1 MSDQSERNPDKPLL
15 LLLVIA
21 TGKRMYR
28 EDLLRS
34 AGAAYRIHMFTTAE
48 PTWEKEH
55 ITGWTVVP
63 STVDPLAMVAAA
75 RKVAESAPVG
85 GVVCWG
91 DGPVLAAAH
100 IAHALGLPTSD
111 PAAVQRCRD
120 KHQTR
125 ILLDAAGLPQP
136 RSSAVNTLDE
146 ALQAAERVGYPA
158 IIKPRAYGGS
168 FGVVRV
174 DSPAE
179 LADRFAFTRDTT
191 DPAGPSYDV
200 PVLVEEYVEGP
211 EISVDSVVI
220 GGRVTPLFVAH
231 KVIGY
236 PPYFEEIGHYVDAA
250 DPMLDSPELTRLLSD
265 IHGALGFTHGVTHAE
280 FKLTATGPRLIEVN
294 ARAGGDLIPY
304 LGMRATGIDPGVVTA
319 AVALGE
325 EPDLTANRKLV
336 AGIRFYY
343 ADHDDTT
350 IGDVRFD
357 RTGLPPAIERTY
369 LIAGPGDTVSPP
381 PKGMRVGRVA
391 YATAVAETVE
401 DCRVALDVA
410 GSALRIDEA

>member
-1 MSDQSERNPDKPLL
+1 MSSRSQQNSDQPFL

-21 TGKRMYR
+21 TGKRLYR

-55 ITGWTVVP
+55 ITSWTVVP
-63 STVDPLAMVAAA
+63 STVDPPAMVAAA

-100 IAHALGLPTSD
+100 IARALSLPGGD

-120 KHQTR
+120 KHETR
-125 ILLDAAGLPQP
+125 VLLEAAELPQP
-136 RSSAVNTLDE
+136 RSLAVNTLDE
-146 ALQAAERVGYPA
+146 ALDAADQIGYPA
-158 IIKPRAYGGS
+158 IIKPRSYGGS

-174 DSPAE
+174 DSPAD
-179 LADRFAFTRDTT
+179 LVDRFAFTRNTA
-191 DPAGPSYDV
+191 DPHGPSFDV

-211 EISVDSVVI
+211 EISVDAVVRD
-220 GGRVTPLFVAH
+220 GWVTPLFVAR
-231 KVIGY
+231 KVLGY
-236 PPYFEEIGHYVDAA
+236 PPYCEEIGHYVDAA
-250 DPMLDSPELTRLLSD
+250 DPLLTSPELTRLLGN
-265 IHGALGFTHGVTHAE
+265 IHAVLGFTHGVTHTE
-280 FKLTATGPRLIEVN
+280 FKLTPAGAKLIEVN
-294 ARAGGDLIPY
+294 ARAGGDLIPH

-319 AVALGE
+319 AVALGR
-325 EPDLTANRKLV
+325 EPDLTTDRKLV

-343 ADHDDTT
+343 AEHDDST
-350 IGDVRFD
+350 IVDIRFD
-357 RTGLPPAIERTY
+357 RTVLPPAIERTY
-369 LIAGPGDTVSPP
+369 LIAAPGDTVSPP

-391 YATAVAETVE
+391 YATAIAETIE
-401 DCRVALDVA
+401 ECQAALDAA
-410 GSALRIDEA
+410 GSALRIDVA